1 MFAYVDHNG
10 NISNTPPDITL
21 KKVFKTEDIQIGIS
35 RQEPIDPADLIRK
48 GTITFFNQEKGY
60 GFIKD
65 HVTQESVFVHINGLT
80 QPVKENDKVSFETEM
95 GQKGINAIKVKL
107 I

>member
-10 NISNTPPDITL
+10 NISDTPPDITQ
-21 KKVFKTEDIQIGIS
+21 KRVIKSEDIQVSVS
-35 RQEPIDPADLIRK
+35 RQADIDPADLIRK

-65 HVTQESVFVHINGLT
+65 HVTQESVFVHINGLA